1 MKNQTMIVTG
11 GGSGLGKAVSL
22 GLAVEGVRV
31 AIIDIDPKA
40 ADAVVAEIEAS
51 GGAAFAII
59 GDITTR
65 VSAAGLVGDV
75 VARAGR
81 VHGLCNCAGV
91 YPRRPILDISDEDWD
106 FSFSVNVR
114 GLYAV
119 SVAVIEHMKAN
130 GGGRIVNVA
139 SIDALKSHPKNAHY
153 AAMKAAVVSLTK
165 SLGEACAPDN
175 ILING
180 VAPAGIATEKARAAG
195 FLPELAAQ
203 TAIGRAAEPEDVA
216 DVIVFLL
223 SEKNRYMVG
232 ETVAISGGY
241 FIA

>member
-1 MKNQTMIVTG
+1 MKDHTIIVTG
-11 GGSGLGKAVSL
+11 GGSGLGRAICH
-22 GLAVEGVRV
+22 GLADAGAQV
-31 AIIDIDPKA
+31 AIVEIDKA
-40 ADAVVAEIEAS
+40 GAETVVGEITAK
-51 GGAAFAII
+51 GGKAFAVI

-65 VSAAGLVGDV
+65 ASAKALVDE
-75 VARAGR
+75 VAATAGR
-81 VHGLCNCAGV
+81 IHGLCNCAGV
-91 YPRRPILDISDEDWD
+91 YPRKPILEISDADWD

-114 GLYAV
+114 GLYDV
-119 SVAVIEHMKAN
+119 TVAVVPHMQAA
-130 GGGRIVNVA
+130 GGGRIVNIA
-139 SIDALKSHPKNAHY
+139 SIDALKAHPKNAHY

-165 SLGEACAPDN
+165 SMALALAPDN

-180 VAPAGIATEKARAAG
+180 VAPAGIATEKAKAAG

-203 TAIGRAAEPEDVA
+203 TALGRAAEPDDVA
-216 DVIVFLL
+216 DVVVFLL